1 MNINI
6 HLIAYYAGIVI
17 VFLTHIYTL
26 VNNPTDMMKYHSY
39 INIFAALLIAYYF
52 MNKEEF
58 ISF

>member
-17 VFLTHIYTL
+17 VFFSHIYTL
-26 VNNPTDMMKYHSY
+26 LSNPTDMMKYHSY
-39 INIFAALLIAYYF
+39 ANIFASLLIAYYF
-52 MNKEEF
+52 MNKEGY

>member
-26 VNNPTDMMKYHSY
+26 VNNPTYMMKYHSY
-39 INIFAALLIAYYF
+39 KNIFAALLIAYYF

>member
-6 HLIAYYAGIVI
+6 HLIAYYAGIAI
-17 VFLTHIYTL
+17 VFFSHIYTL

-52 MNKEEF
+52 MNKEEY

>member
-17 VFLTHIYTL
+17 VFFSHIYTL